1 MLFALYVGHQ
11 KPLNINNLTFFLILF
26 KTRLER
32 LTIKTESDIT
42 DGHHIKGNMINQTAE
57 SQSNSFSTVDQ
68 VFQLGKLH
76 ADRGDYSNAIIFLTQ
91 AAETY
96 FTQKNFSE
104 YLKCQNL
111 FLRIYAERDRFDEIN
126 ATKEQLQDLVLKEGF
141 DLNAKTYFTLS
152 MCAGYKGQ
160 HEVALD
166 YAQRSLSLA
175 LGVDDKED
183 ICNSIFMIS
192 FIYFLMGRYADA
204 LKEVYNLHVFFQVY
218 DFPELRLSAK
228 LLNADIFRIQ
238 KKYDEALSIMWEAYE
253 ELKSCK
259 KIVTHVSIL
268 GMLGTTYFDMGD
280 KESSRVYLNMALRMV
295 DETNQVRLAK
305 MIKSYLDKMGGEAQ
319 TNFDVLFDETNHLV
333 VEQKIGRIDFKNQFI
348 LLDLL
353 KLFIQN
359 QGVIFSKEYLVENVW
374 KQPYDPSV
382 HDNKIYV
389 TIKRLRKLIEPE
401 YDKPKY
407 LFRAKNG
414 YYFNKAVKVHFEL

>member
-1 MLFALYVGHQ
+1 
-11 KPLNINNLTFFLILF
+11 
-26 KTRLER
+26 
-32 LTIKTESDIT
+32 
-42 DGHHIKGNMINQTAE
+42 MINQTAE
-57 SQSNSFSTVDQ
+57 IQSESLSTVDQ
-68 VFQLGKLH
+68 VFELGKLH
-76 ADRGDYSNAIIFLTQ
+76 CDRGDYDSAIGFLTQ
-91 AAETY
+91 AADIY
-96 FTQKNFSE
+96 FARKNFPS
-104 YLKCQNL
+104 YLKCQNM

-126 ATKEQLQDLVLKEGF
+126 ATKEHLQDLVLKEGF
-141 DLNAKTYFTLS
+141 ELSAKTYYTLS

-175 LGVDDKED
+175 LSSDDKED
-183 ICNSIFMIS
+183 ICNAIFMIS
-192 FIYFLMGRYADA
+192 FIYFLMGRYPDA

-218 DFPELRLSAK
+218 NFPELRLSAK
-228 LLNADIFRIQ
+228 LLNADIFRVQ

-253 ELKSCK
+253 ELKQCK
-259 KIVTHVSIL
+259 KIVTHISIL
-268 GMLGTTYFDMGD
+268 GMLGSTYFDMGD
-280 KESSRVYLNMALRMV
+280 KESARLYLNMVLRMV
-295 DETNQVRLAK
+295 DDRNQVRLAR
-305 MIKSYLDKMGGEAQ
+305 MARIYLDKMGGEVQ
-319 TNFDVLFDETNHLV
+319 TSFDVLFDEANHLV

-359 QGVIFSKEYLVENVW
+359 QGIIFSKEYLVENVW
-374 KQPYDPSV
+374 KQTYDPGV

-414 YYFNKAVKVHFEL
+414 YYFNKAVKVHFES

>member
-1 MLFALYVGHQ
+1 
-11 KPLNINNLTFFLILF
+11 
-26 KTRLER
+26 
-32 LTIKTESDIT
+32 
-42 DGHHIKGNMINQTAE
+42 MINQTAE
-57 SQSNSFSTVDQ
+57 IQPTTYTTSVDQ
-68 VFQLGKLH
+68 IFELGKLH
-76 ADRGDYSNAIIFLTQ
+76 CDRGDYDSAMGFLNQ
-91 AAETY
+91 AAQIY
-96 FTQKNFSE
+96 FSQKNFAG
-104 YLKCQNL
+104 YLKCQNN
-111 FLRIYAERDRFDEIN
+111 FLRIYAEKERFDEIN

-141 DLNAKTYFTLS
+141 SLNAKTYFTLS
-152 MCAGYKGQ
+152 LCAGYKGQ

-175 LGVDDKED
+175 LGEDDKED
-183 ICNSIFMIS
+183 ICNAIFMIS
-192 FIYFLMGRYADA
+192 FVYFMMGRYAES

-218 DFPELRLSAK
+218 NFPELRLSAK

-253 ELKSCK
+253 ELKECK

-268 GMLGTTYFDMGD
+268 GMLGVTYLDMGD
-280 KESSRVYLNMALRMV
+280 KESSRLYLNMALRMV
-295 DETNQVRLAK
+295 DERSQVRLAR
-305 MIKSYLDKMGGEAQ
+305 MIKANLDKIGGEVQ
-319 TNFDVLFDETNHLV
+319 TNFDVLFDEANHLV

-414 YYFNKAVKVHFEL
+414 YYFNKAVKVHFEI

>member
-1 MLFALYVGHQ
+1 
-11 KPLNINNLTFFLILF
+11 
-26 KTRLER
+26 
-32 LTIKTESDIT
+32 
-42 DGHHIKGNMINQTAE
+42 MINHIAEFQPESSTA
-57 SQSNSFSTVDQ
+57 VDQ

-76 ADRGDYSNAIIFLTQ
+76 TDRGDYSTALSFLTQ
-91 AAETY
+91 AAQGY
-96 FTQKNFSE
+96 YTQKDFSS

-141 DLNAKTYFTLS
+141 ELNAKTYFTLS
-152 MCAGYKGQ
+152 LCAGYKGQ

-175 LGVDDKED
+175 LSADNKED

-192 FIYFLMGRYADA
+192 FGYFLMGRYADA

-218 DFPELRLSAK
+218 NFSELSLSAK
-228 LLNADIFRIQ
+228 LLNADIFRLQ
-238 KKYDEALSIMWEAYE
+238 KKYEEALSIMWGAYE

-259 KIVTHVSIL
+259 NIVTHISIL
-268 GMLGTTYFDMGD
+268 GMLGATYFDMGD
-280 KESSRVYLNMALRMV
+280 KESARVYLNMAMRMV
-295 DETNQVRLAK
+295 DDQNQVRLAR

-319 TNFDVLFDETNHLV
+319 TNFDVLFDEANHLV

-359 QGVIFSKEYLVENVW
+359 QGVIYSKEYLVENVW

-414 YYFNKAVKVHFEL
+414 YYFNKAVKVHYET

>member
-1 MLFALYVGHQ
+1 
-11 KPLNINNLTFFLILF
+11 
-26 KTRLER
+26 
-32 LTIKTESDIT
+32 
-42 DGHHIKGNMINQTAE
+42 MINQAAE
-57 SQSNSFSTVDQ
+57 LQPVSLTSVDQ
-68 VFQLGKLH
+68 VFELGKLH
-76 ADRGDYSNAIIFLTQ
+76 CDRGDYESAMSFLGQ
-91 AAETY
+91 AAHT
-96 FTQKNFSE
+96 FFAQKNFSS

-111 FLRIYAERDRFDEIN
+111 FLRIYAERERYDEIN
-126 ATKEQLQDLVLKEGF
+126 TTKEQLQDLVLKEGF
-141 DLNAKTYFTLS
+141 ELNAKTYYTLS
-152 MCAGYKGQ
+152 LCAGYKSQ

-175 LGVDDKED
+175 LSADDKED

-192 FIYFLMGRYADA
+192 FIYFLMGRYPDA

-218 DFPELRLSAK
+218 NFPELRLSAK

-238 KKYDEALSIMWEAYE
+238 KKFDEALDIMWEAYE
-253 ELKSCK
+253 ELKECK
-259 KIVTHVSIL
+259 KIVSHISIL

-280 KESSRVYLNMALRMV
+280 KESSRLYLNMAMRMV
-295 DETNQVRLAK
+295 DSRNQVRLSH
-305 MIKSYLDKMGGEAQ
+305 MIKGYLDKMGGEVQ
-319 TNFDVLFDETNHLV
+319 SNFDVLFDESNHLV

-374 KQPYDPSV
+374 KQPYDPGV

-414 YYFNKAVKVHFEL
+414 YYFNKAVKVHFEI